1 MPEDSSTPQGSE
13 VAKTLLRDYF
23 NGVKKLESAPL
34 FSFVSLIISILFVSK
49 VFEYFVLNVA
59 YLINVSFF
67 ALIVR
72 DSWVTRKKNIIPLVT
87 IIVSIALTA
96 MLLVDVL
103 KAIDMFASFGRAFEN
118 N

>member
-1 MPEDSSTPQGSE
+1 MSENPNTPQGSE
-13 VAKTLLRDYF
+13 VAKTLLKDYF
-23 NGVKKLESAPL
+23 NGVKKLESL
-34 FSFVSLIISILFVSK
+34 STMSFVSLIISILFVSK
-49 VFEYFVLNVA
+49 VFGYFILNVA

-72 DSWVTRKKNIIPLVT
+72 DSWVTRKRNIIPLVA

-103 KAIDMFASFGRAFEN
+103 KAIDMFASFGRALEEN
-118 N
+118 